1 MHVSWYGQRCLR
13 VCVCAHVHMVCVGG
27 SVPLLELASE
37 ASAEALSGS
46 ILSFKATISAIAS
59 SEALDSS
66 IEPVSLPETIDDV
79 EASSG
84 FLPPV
89 SVDFPLS
96 MKLHFEEALD
106 SPEGDLRSLR

>member
-1 MHVSWYGQRCLR
+1 MRVSWYGQGCVR
-13 VCVCAHVHMVCVGG
+13 VCVCVRMHMVCVGG

-46 ILSFKATISAIAS
+46 ILSFKATISAIALI
-59 SEALDSS
+59 EALDSL
-66 IEPVSLPETIDDV
+66 IEPVSSPETINDL

-89 SVDFPLS
+89 SVDFPLF
-96 MKLHFEEALD
+96 MKLNFEEALD